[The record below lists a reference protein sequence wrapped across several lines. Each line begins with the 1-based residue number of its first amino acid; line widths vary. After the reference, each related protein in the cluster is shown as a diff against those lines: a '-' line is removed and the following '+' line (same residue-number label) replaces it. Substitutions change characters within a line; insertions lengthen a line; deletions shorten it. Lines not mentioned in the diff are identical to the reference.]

1 MINLFLLFWMLV
13 ALFTVIGYMRGW
25 QKEVIAMS
33 GLVGAIAALMQFGY
47 EMVSLFGALPAEGMT
62 PEQLQSVQKTQILIQ
77 GVFFAFVA
85 FFSYQVVASLAVNIA
100 GGRLGDRLRAGLEKR
115 IVGGLIGA
123 VNGYLTVGGLW
134 SLLEYVP
141 IPDGYEHLPIG
152 LSYPFDPNLIIRP
165 AVDTMAYT
173 FTEYL
178 PLGIMSPTL
187 WLILFFVTFFI
198 VIVALI

>member
-13 ALFTVIGYMRGW
+13 VLFTVIGYMRGW

-33 GLVGAIAALMQFGY
+33 GLVGAVAALMQFGY
-47 EMVSLFGALPAEGMT
+47 EMVSLFGVVPADVMT
-62 PEQLQSVQKTQILIQ
+62 PEQLQDVRGRQILIQ
-77 GVFFAFVA
+77 GIFFAIVA
-85 FFSYQVVASLAVNIA
+85 FFSYQVVASLAVSVA
-100 GGRLGDRLRAGLEKR
+100 GGRFGERIRAGLERR
-115 IVGGLIGA
+115 IIGMLVGAI
-123 VNGYLTVGGLW
+123 NGYLVVGGLW

-141 IPDGYEHLPIG
+141 IPDGYEHLPVG
-152 LSYPFDPNLIIRP
+152 VPYPFDPNIILRP
-165 AVDTMAYT
+165 AADTLAFG
-173 FTEYL
+173 FTEWL

>member
-13 ALFTVIGYMRGW
+13 ALFAVIGYMRGW

-33 GLVGAIAALMQFGY
+33 GLVGAIAVLMQFGF
-47 EMVSLFGALPAEGMT
+47 EMVSLFGAIPAEGMT

-100 GGRLGDRLRAGLEKR
+100 SGRLGDRLRAGLEKR

-123 VNGYLTVGGLW
+123 VNGYLVVGGLW

-141 IPDGYEHLPIG
+141 VPDGYEHLPVG
-152 LSYPFDPNLIIRP
+152 LTYPFDPNLIIRP
-165 AVDTMAYT
+165 AAETFAFT
-173 FTEYL
+173 FTEFL